1 MHKEIVGFLVIILIK
16 INIHS
21 VIFFLFFILF
31 SFKRINKTRIN
42 IKISGY
48 RGSLNNSVWL
58 WSVTMEYKSFS
69 WESFYI
75 SLSRRTIDVW
85 INKKINAEVNDKHR
99 FNYELYHITQFFIV
113 IICSHQQINNQ
124 IHYYLVLL
132 FNFLFWTLKITISF
146 VFFNLL

>member
-48 RGSLNNSVWL
+48 RGSLNNSV
-58 WSVTMEYKSFS
+58 
-69 WESFYI
+69 
-75 SLSRRTIDVW
+75 
-85 INKKINAEVNDKHR
+85 
-99 FNYELYHITQFFIV
+99 
-113 IICSHQQINNQ
+113 
-124 IHYYLVLL
+124 
-132 FNFLFWTLKITISF
+132 
-146 VFFNLL
+146 